1 MKSTEKQP
9 TKDVATKT
17 ADKAIKKEDAKQPEE
32 KKGQTTPEPTVEKEK
47 AATPVKDVEN
57 VYKEEPTKEQ
67 KIINYVA
74 NSNTENVDLVPLLK
88 SLYPLVSHS
97 EPAMYK
103 HQNESKRLRV
113 MLQRMVA
120 EGTLVMFDE
129 QYLKL
134 GTHFYAD
141 NDTKTQYHTIDSV
154 KIIAVK

>member
-1 MKSTEKQP
+1 MKSTEKQQS
-9 TKDVATKT
+9 KDVATKT
-17 ADKAIKKEDAKQPEE
+17 AEKLNEKENEKQPEE
-32 KKGQTTPEPTVEKEK
+32 KQGQTTKAPTVEKEK
-47 AATPVKDVEN
+47 PVTHLKDAEN

-74 NSNTENVDLVPLLK
+74 NSQTQNVDLVPLLK

-120 EGTLVMFDE
+120 EGTLVMLDE

-141 NDTKTQYHTIDSV
+141 GDTRTQYHTIDSV